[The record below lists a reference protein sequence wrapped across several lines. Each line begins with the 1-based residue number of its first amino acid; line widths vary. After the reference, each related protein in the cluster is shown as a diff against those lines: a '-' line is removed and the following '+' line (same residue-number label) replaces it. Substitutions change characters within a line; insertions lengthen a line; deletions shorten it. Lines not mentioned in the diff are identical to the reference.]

1 MKPTLSL
8 ELSKSRRLRRAALL
22 LARSGAS
29 PSSAV
34 ELDALAR
41 SLMETGLVDRVNLA
55 FGEQGSPSLRTAL
68 RSLADQGAEE
78 VLLLPLLMP
87 MDPSFRLWIARAV
100 QRWRAAAPDQHWPT
114 VRMAPSLADAT
125 AIKQVLREML
135 TGAEDAEPL
144 GEAALFAS
152 DASLVPP
159 QHWRVLVCQGPACTS
174 GGAPAVW
181 GRLMQDQERLDLR
194 TRHRGVVA
202 CTTSCLGPCSLAPVL
217 QVYPDGQIY
226 GGVDEAGVGRIVQ
239 EHLLGGQVVQE
250 LAYMPNGRKQ
260 RLRPAQ
266 PGERQRPLDEALVRL
281 TSTDALASPI
291 PERNPS

>member
-1 MKPTLSL
+1 MSAKVEMDTLA
-8 ELSKSRRLRRAALL
+8 RRLL
-22 LARSGAS
+22 
-29 PSSAV
+29 
-34 ELDALAR
+34 
-41 SLMETGLVDRVNLA
+41 ETGLVDKVSLA

-68 RSLADQGAEE
+68 RRLAEERTDE
-78 VLLLPLLMP
+78 VLLLPLLTP

-100 QRWRAAAPDQHWPT
+100 QRWRAAEPELRWPS
-114 VRMAPSLADAT
+114 VRMAPCPADT
-125 AIKQVLREML
+125 VAIKQVMREML
-135 TGAEDAEPL
+135 TGAEDAELL
-144 GEAALFAS
+144 GEAALLAS
-152 DASLVPP
+152 DASLVPA

-250 LAYMPNGRKQ
+250 LAYLPNGRKQ

-266 PGERQRPLDEALVRL
+266 RNAAKPAQASAREPSTLVEVSVSL
-281 TSTDALASPI
+281 NSESNAP
-291 PERNPS
+291 